1 MKTKKFR
8 YYNSVGSKEGW
19 TPSTFVSSR
28 NNRVK
33 DLKTP
38 KQMRPEDYMDEEDL
52 REAEETR
59 QLQTSDTFAGFG
71 TEHDERRRDALM
83 DLFRPPGETVGTKL
97 LRKMGWQEG
106 RQIGGS
112 GSDGILANASVA
124 FESKNDRKGLGFG
137 GEDSAASD
145 SGKARSPQPSQPHTE
160 RKKTQKSAFGV
171 GVLNETGSD
180 DEDPYSMGPQISY
193 NRVIG
198 GEKKTKKKKPSF
210 VTTANPTLK
219 SKPVFLSKKLQNL
232 QGALRKCHDGRLP
245 LDGFV
250 LGDDLDAM
258 ASLSLQNDKY
268 RPPDVPAD
276 WKSSLIPADDQAEGS
291 DFQSVSEAA
300 KTSTLDA
307 KSRATLLG
315 EAQLPGKSVF
325 DFLSPAARNRLAQA
339 SGKSD
344 LPPALSEKAP
354 DGYQTPQ
361 TQAAVNLQDLV
372 PKLYQDIALQA
383 LNRGQGGWM
392 PYSEDQGKRERY
404 KTYLEIRAGL
414 RATSEGDEIP
424 PRAEGMTQ
432 EDWIQELREFAR
444 AAQVFKP
451 VTGDMASR
459 FTSSTANLQASSDP
473 TSSVSM
479 EALLSTPKSKPE
491 DPAEAAAKMGM
502 FGQMTRSVANFYP
515 TRLVCKRFI
524 VPMPEHV
531 DIPQHA
537 PPAFTADPAASI
549 GRHRFQ
555 SAGFQED
562 YKADPTLNSRRTE
575 NKASA
580 QTIKTEDNE
589 PAQGTAAVVD
599 PERNEALEKEKPGQ
613 ALFKAIFGSDDD
625 DEDEDEEEDV

>member
-33 DLKTP
+33 DSKTP

-71 TEHDERRRDALM
+71 TEHDESRRDALM

-106 RQIGGS
+106 HQIGGS
-112 GSDGILANASVA
+112 NLDGENASVT
-124 FESKNDRKGLGFG
+124 FEPKNDRKGLGFG
-137 GEDSAASD
+137 GEDSVASNF
-145 SGKARSPQPSQPHTE
+145 GEARSPQPSQPHTE

-171 GVLNETGSD
+171 GVLNDTGSD

-198 GEKKTKKKKPSF
+198 GENKTKQKKTSS

-219 SKPVFLSKKLQNL
+219 SRPVFLSKKLQNL

-268 RPPDVPAD
+268 APPDVPAD
-276 WKSSLIPADDQAEGS
+276 WKSSLTPAEDQAKGK

-300 KTSTLDA
+300 KSSTLDA

-325 DFLSPAARNRLAQA
+325 DFLSPAARHRLAQA

-354 DGYQTPQ
+354 DGYQTSQ
-361 TQAAVNLQDLV
+361 TQTVVNLQDLV
-372 PKLYQDIALQA
+372 PKLDQDIALQA

-392 PYSEDQGKRERY
+392 PYSEDECKRERY

-424 PRAEGMTQ
+424 PRAVGMRQ
-432 EDWIQELREFAR
+432 EDWMQEMREFAR

-459 FTSSTANLQASSDP
+459 FTSSTANLRSSSDP

-479 EALLSTPKSKPE
+479 EALLSRPKSKPE

-515 TRLVCKRFI
+515 TRLVCKRFN

-537 PPAFTADPAASI
+537 PPAFTADFAASL
-549 GRHRFQ
+549 GKNRFQ

-562 YKADPTLNSRRTE
+562 EKVDPSLNSKSTENEASTQMIRTE
-575 NKASA
+575 
-580 QTIKTEDNE
+580 DE
-589 PAQGTAAVVD
+589 PAQGTAAAID

-613 ALFKAIFGSDDD
+613 ALFKAIFGSDDE
-625 DEDEDEEEDV
+625 DEDEDM